1 MLVIKNGTLISMTGI
16 YKEKYDVAVENG
28 KIAKVEKEIVPGPED
43 TVIDA
48 AGKLVTPGFI
58 EPHCHLGIIDADGQD
73 GNEMTGPIHPELRAI
88 DAIDFHCSL
97 FDRALERPA
106 SPP

>member
-1 MLVIKNGTLISMTGI
+1 MLVIKNGTLISMAGI

-58 EPHCHLGIIDADGQD
+58 EHENGLCRPDAPGV
-73 GNEMTGPIHPELRAI
+73 L
-88 DAIDFHCSL
+88 
-97 FDRALERPA
+97 
-106 SPP
+106 

>member
-1 MLVIKNGTLISMTGI
+1 MLVIKNGTLISMAGI

-48 AGKLVTPGFI
+48 AGNLV
-58 EPHCHLGIIDADGQD
+58 Q
-73 GNEMTGPIHPELRAI
+73 
-88 DAIDFHCSL
+88 
-97 FDRALERPA
+97 
-106 SPP
+106 